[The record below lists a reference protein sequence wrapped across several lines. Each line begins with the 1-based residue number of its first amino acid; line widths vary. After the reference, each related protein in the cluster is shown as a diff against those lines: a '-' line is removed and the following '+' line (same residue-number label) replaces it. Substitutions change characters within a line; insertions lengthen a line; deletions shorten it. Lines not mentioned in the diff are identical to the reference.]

1 MANCTTVGV
10 SGANIPL
17 GNVIPKG
24 AFVFLEGFAQSALKQ
39 TAEVKDGAAVVAK
52 IEGIGPAAR
61 MLPPKGSNDFF
72 TAGGGPYTVT
82 ISNSGGQKSR
92 VVLSFDTSTW
102 GASLFAAAFTFASED
117 TPDGGDCD
125 FNDSH
130 VTLGWTVKKG

>member
-39 TAEVKDGAAVVAK
+39 TAEVREGAIVVAK
-52 IEGIGPAAR
+52 IEGTGPAAR
-61 MLPPKGSNDFF
+61 MVP
-72 TAGGGPYTVT
+72 AGFPDHFVAGAGPYTVT
-82 ISNSGGQKSR
+82 ISNSGKQKSQ
-92 VVLSFDTSTW
+92 VILSFDTSTW

-117 TPDGGDCD
+117 TPSGGDCD

-130 VTLGWTVKKG
+130 VTLGWTTKVG